1 MVVNAGRNQGGNPY
15 QGSGIGQGASSSS
28 ISYSGG
34 VPPAQLAPPAPPPV
48 VPPVIYPPYG

>member
-15 QGSGIGQGASSSS
+15 QGGGIGQGASSSS
-28 ISYSGG
+28 SYSGG
-34 VPPAQLAPPAPPPV
+34 VPAAQLAPPAPQPV

>member
-15 QGSGIGQGASSSS
+15 QGGGIGQGASS

-34 VPPAQLAPPAPPPV
+34 VPPAQLAPPATPPV